1 MMTMTMTM
9 TTTNRML
16 SFGGFSKGAGELDKK
31 NQRAG
36 GGGNRASGA
45 FPCRAAA
52 PSLSSEK
59 RRRRKKKKHSS
70 SSPFF
75 SLSFL
80 FVCFI
85 VSFVS
90 PPSPIIRTQG
100 ERFSNPSTWLE
111 RGSAGTTGAPPHSQ
125 TKPQPPP
132 RPPRVLSSLPFFFLL
147 LVHLVASFPLF
158 FNYYIF
164 SFISK
169 KSSRSRR
176 HAAAR
181 GVSVSGRKRDR

>member
-59 RRRRKKKKHSS
+59 RRRRKKKKAFFVVAVFFVVVSFCLFHCFFRFPPFSNNKNARRAFFKSINLVGARLCGNDGGTTILANKTTTTTSASS
-70 SSPFF
+70 RSFF
-75 SLSFL
+75 PSFL
-80 FVCFI
+80 FPFT
-85 VSFVS
+85 
-90 PPSPIIRTQG
+90 R
-100 ERFSNPSTWLE
+100 
-111 RGSAGTTGAPPHSQ
+111 APGCLIP
-125 TKPQPPP
+125 
-132 RPPRVLSSLPFFFLL
+132 PFFQLL
-147 LVHLVASFPLF
+147 HL
-158 FNYYIF
+158 
-164 SFISK
+164 FI
-169 KSSRSRR
+169 
-176 HAAAR
+176 HL
-181 GVSVSGRKRDR
+181 